1 MNYSGHQENPEGPFE
16 GQTTHSGD
24 IGPDTC
30 PAEKTGD
37 VSTQVLENSSM
48 THSLQN
54 EPLPTAARPTYS
66 YTPTVGEP
74 PKVPHTSSKPVTL
87 DGSPAAKPDKVIN
100 PGDRLLS
107 LGSDPLSVLQL
118 YATGQVTAFE
128 GELSNC

>member
-1 MNYSGHQENPEGPFE
+1 MNYSGQENPEGPFE

-37 VSTQVLENSSM
+37 VTTQVSENSSM

-54 EPLPTAARPTYS
+54 EPLPTAARPTFS

-74 PKVPHTSSKPVTL
+74 PKVPDMSSKPVTL
-87 DGSPAAKPDKVIN
+87 DASRAAKPDKVID
-100 PGDRLLS
+100 PGERLS